1 MDAAQ
6 LCAISAAWPII
17 ERLTEEIEIP
27 LESMDSGGLFLMQV
41 AIEDEVSS
49 HLFSED

>member
-1 MDAAQ
+1 
-6 LCAISAAWPII
+6 
-17 ERLTEEIEIP
+17 
-27 LESMDSGGLFLMQV
+27 MDSGGLFLMQV